1 MAKVPNVVETL
12 PKISTA
18 WGRTS
23 VTDRRQTDEWAIA
36 YSEREREFMFA
47 KNTCSNFVTPIN
59 RWYST
64 SRHIVYCF
72 CRSRVSVT
80 LSTKSTKF
88 GSRYLVDRLSEV
100 DEIWQIVSSEI
111 AVHQCRDWWTSA
123 QEILHG
129 APKYWSIKRNAF
141 LVYIVW
147 LSAMKFGSV
156 RGLVNRHFV
165 RGPAIPCGDADA
177 LIVNVLDL
185 VIVISILCSTL
196 ALPTEIWVYGPNEIL
211 HFWWLRGPASRGF
224 AAIPILPGAKFTLR
238 PSLAFPKYWQCY
250 GTALQQR
257 ASAKLRRRTRN
268 GITELSQ
275 TAPPIFCRGY
285 HVGHRYIG
293 PHSSFINVST
303 FEPFI
308 RRCSQ
313 CHVTPCRVLYLRR
326 FFTIDDSTPR
336 DVAWSRVAYFK
347 SNLKHFMAVEPNALC

>member
-1 MAKVPNVVETL
+1 
-12 PKISTA
+12 
-18 WGRTS
+18 
-23 VTDRRQTDEWAIA
+23 
-36 YSEREREFMFA
+36 MFA

-156 RGLVNRHFV
+156 RGLVNRHFDPRSSDTMRRRWCTYRERAWFSDSNINTV
-165 RGPAIPCGDADA
+165 FNTGLTYGNLSLWAKRNSAF
-177 LIVNVLDL
+177 L
-185 VIVISILCSTL
+185 VT
-196 ALPTEIWVYGPNEIL
+196 A
-211 HFWWLRGPASRGF
+211 
-224 AAIPILPGAKFTLR
+224 R
-238 PSLAFPKYWQCY
+238 PSVARFRCDTNFARCKIHFTSKSCVPQILAVLRH
-250 GTALQQR
+250 GTPA
-257 ASAKLRRRTRN
+257 A
-268 GITELSQ
+268 GVSQ
-275 TAPPIFCRGY
+275 TAASYKERNYGTVADGATCILQGLSRWASL
-285 HVGHRYIG
+285 HR
-293 PHSSFINVST
+293 PT
-303 FEPFI
+303 F
-308 RRCSQ
+308 
-313 CHVTPCRVLYLRR
+313 
-326 FFTIDDSTPR
+326 
-336 DVAWSRVAYFK
+336 
-347 SNLKHFMAVEPNALC
+347 